1 MYLVFVLRSVWKRM
15 YKWQGELP
23 PVVVSVVGGAV
34 GTVVG
39 ELLIVVDY
47 VCTMLWKLMVNSR
60 ELMF

>member
-1 MYLVFVLRSVWKRM
+1 M